1 MAQSFG
7 RPHNTIVHPL
17 GLIFGFLALGTVLLD
32 AFETIILPRRA
43 SGKIRLTRLF
53 YVLTWGPWSAVVSR
67 FQNRRMRETGFSF
80 YGPLS
85 LLFLMAL
92 WAVGLVFGF
101 GLMFYGLG
109 APLHDPLGLH
119 PLHTA
124 IYISGTTL
132 FTLGIGDII
141 PLNHWARD
149 LVIFEAG
156 TGLGFVAVVI
166 GYLPVLYQAFSRRE
180 GSIALL
186 DARAGSPPT
195 ASELLRRH
203 ASDGGNDALVA
214 LLAEWERWS
223 AEMLESHIS
232 YPLLCYF
239 RSQHDNQSWLSA
251 VTAILDTCAVL
262 LSIVDCSACR
272 QARLTFAMARHTV
285 VDLLLV
291 FGMKPA
297 NPAGMKPAPPA
308 KPGTPN
314 AASAPGNEENV
325 SAANRLA
332 EPELV
337 RLTEVLCKA
346 GYRLRL
352 EPERLALLRKLRWM
366 YEGQVIALS
375 DYLCMPL
382 PRFVTDTPGRDT
394 WMLVNNILEL
404 YSVQPQATDEDTH
417 AATLMART
425 REIFADEPHA
435 F

>member
-1 MAQSFG
+1 M
-7 RPHNTIVHPL
+7 HPL
-17 GLIFGFLALGTVLLD
+17 GLILGLLAIGTVLLD

-53 YVLTWGPWSAVVSR
+53 YVLTWRPWATVVGR
-67 FQNRRMRETGFSF
+67 FQNRRLRETGFSF

-85 LLFLMAL
+85 LLLLMAL
-92 WAVGLVFGF
+92 WAVGLVIGFGF
-101 GLMFYGLG
+101 MFWGLG

-132 FTLGIGDII
+132 FTLGLGDII

-149 LVIFEAG
+149 LVIIEAG
-156 TGLGFVAVVI
+156 MGLGFVAVVI

-186 DARAGSPPT
+186 DGRAGSPPT
-195 ASELLRRH
+195 AGELLRRH

-214 LLAEWERWS
+214 LLLEWERWS

-251 VTAILDTCAVL
+251 ITAILDTCAIL
-262 LSIVDCSACR
+262 LSIVECSACR

-291 FGMKPA
+291 FNLKPIA
-297 NPAGMKPAPPA
+297 MPKPLPPGAIAPAG
-308 KPGTPN
+308 T
-314 AASAPGNEENV
+314 SAPKD
-325 SAANRLA
+325 APMRLS

-337 RLTEVLCKA
+337 QLTEVLCKA

-366 YEGQVIALS
+366 YEGQVLALS
-375 DYLCMPL
+375 NFLSMPL
-382 PRFVTDTPGRDT
+382 PSFVTETPGRDT
-394 WMLVNNILEL
+394 WMLVNNLLEL
-404 YSVQPQATDEDTH
+404 YSVQPEATDADTH

>member
-1 MAQSFG
+1 M
-7 RPHNTIVHPL
+7 HPIGLIL
-17 GLIFGFLALGTVLLD
+17 GLLCIGTVLLD

-53 YVLTWGPWSAVVSR
+53 YVLTWRPWAAVVGR
-67 FQNRRMRETGFSF
+67 YRNRRLRETGFSF

-85 LLFLMAL
+85 LLFLIAL
-92 WAVGLVFGF
+92 WAVGLVVGF

-109 APLHDPLGLH
+109 DPLHDPLGLH
-119 PLHTA
+119 PLRTA
-124 IYISGTTL
+124 IYVSGTTL
-132 FTLGIGDII
+132 FTLGIGDVT
-141 PLNHWARD
+141 PLNSWARD
-149 LVIFEAG
+149 LIIVEAG
-156 TGLGFVAVVI
+156 MGLGFVAVVI

-186 DARAGSPPT
+186 DGRAGSPPT

-203 ASDGGNDALVA
+203 ASDGGNDALVD
-214 LLAEWERWS
+214 LLVEWERWS
-223 AEMLESHIS
+223 AELLESHIS

-251 VTAILDTCAVL
+251 LTAVLDTCAVL
-262 LSIVDCSACR
+262 LSIVECSACR

-291 FGMKPA
+291 FGMQPVA
-297 NPAGMKPAPPA
+297 MPRPPLPGAPPA
-308 KPGTPN
+308 QGKDDPKN
-314 AASAPGNEENV
+314 AETRLSEE
-325 SAANRLA
+325 
-332 EPELV
+332 ELV

-352 EPERLALLRKLRWM
+352 EPHRLALLRKLRSM
-366 YEGQVIALS
+366 YEGQVVALS
-375 DYLCMPL
+375 RYLYMPL
-382 PRFVTDTPGRDT
+382 PPFVNETPGRDT
-394 WMLVNNILEL
+394 WMLVNNLVEL
-404 YSVQPQATDEDTH
+404 YATPAQATDEDTH

-425 REIFADEPHA
+425 REIFVDEPHA

>member
-1 MAQSFG
+1 MHS
-7 RPHNTIVHPL
+7 L
-17 GLIFGFLALGTVLLD
+17 GLIFGLLAIGTVLLD

-53 YVLTWGPWSAVVSR
+53 YVLTWHPWSAVVAR
-67 FQNRRMRETGFSF
+67 FQNRRLRESGFSF

-85 LLFLMAL
+85 LLLLMAL

-101 GLMFYGLG
+101 GLMFWGLG
-109 APLHDPLGLH
+109 APLHDQLGLN
-119 PLHTA
+119 PLHSA
-124 IYISGTTL
+124 IYLSGTTL
-132 FTLGIGDII
+132 FTLGIGDVT

-149 LVIFEAG
+149 LVIIEAG

-186 DARAGSPPT
+186 DGRAGSPPT

-203 ASDGGNDALVA
+203 ASDGGNDALVT

-251 VTAILDTCAVL
+251 ITAILDTCAVL
-262 LSIVDCSACR
+262 LSIVECSACR
-272 QARLTFAMARHTV
+272 QARLTFAIARHTV

-291 FGMKPA
+291 FDMQPDVM
-297 NPAGMKPAPPA
+297 PKPAPP
-308 KPGTPN
+308 G
-314 AASAPGNEENV
+314 SAPPGDV
-325 SAANRLA
+325 SKTRLS

-366 YEGQVIALS
+366 YEGQVVALS
-375 DYLCMPL
+375 RHLCMPL
-382 PRFVTDTPGRDT
+382 PTFVKDEPGRDT
-394 WMLVNNILEL
+394 WMLVNNLLEL

-417 AATLMART
+417 AANLMART

>member
-1 MAQSFG
+1 
-7 RPHNTIVHPL
+7 VHPL
-17 GLIFGFLALGTVLLD
+17 GLILGLLAIGTVLLD

-43 SGKIRLTRLF
+43 SGRIRLTRLF
-53 YVLTWGPWSAVVSR
+53 YVITWRPWAAVVSR
-67 FQNRRMRETGFSF
+67 YSNRRLRETGFSF

-85 LLFLMAL
+85 LLLLMAL

-109 APLHDPLGLH
+109 APLHDQLGLH

-132 FTLGIGDII
+132 FTLGIGDVL

-149 LVIFEAG
+149 LVIVEAG

-186 DARAGSPPT
+186 DGRAGSPPT

-203 ASDGGNDALVA
+203 ASDGGNDALVE
-214 LLAEWERWS
+214 LLVEWERWS

-251 VTAILDTCAVL
+251 ITAILDTCAVL
-262 LSIVDCSACR
+262 LSIVECSACR

-291 FGMKPA
+291 FNMQPIAMPKPL
-297 NPAGMKPAPPA
+297 PAGAAPAA
-308 KPGTPN
+308 D
-314 AASAPGNEENV
+314 ASDPKDA
-325 SAANRLA
+325 SMRLS

-337 RLTEVLCKA
+337 QLTEVLCKA

-366 YEGQVIALS
+366 YEGQVQALS
-375 DYLCMPL
+375 RYLNMPL
-382 PRFVTDTPGRDT
+382 PTFVTEKPGRDT
-394 WMLVNNILEL
+394 WMLVNNLLEL

-417 AATLMART
+417 AANLMART

>member
-1 MAQSFG
+1 
-7 RPHNTIVHPL
+7 VHPI
-17 GLIFGFLALGTVLLD
+17 GLIFGLLAIGTVLLD

-43 SGKIRLTRLF
+43 SGKVRLTRLF
-53 YVLTWGPWSAVVSR
+53 YVLTWRPWAAVVSR
-67 FQNRRMRETGFSF
+67 YSNRRLRETGFSF

-85 LLFLMAL
+85 LLFLIAL
-92 WAVGLVFGF
+92 WAVGLLFGF
-101 GLMFYGLG
+101 GFMFWGLG
-109 APLHDPLGLH
+109 AALHDQLGLH
-119 PLHTA
+119 PLHSA
-124 IYISGTTL
+124 IYLSGTTL
-132 FTLGIGDII
+132 FTLGLGDVT

-149 LVIFEAG
+149 LVIAEAG

-186 DARAGSPPT
+186 DGRAGSPPT

-203 ASDGGNDALVA
+203 ASDGGNDALVD

-251 VTAILDTCAVL
+251 ITAILDTSAVL
-262 LSIVDCSACR
+262 LSIVECSACR

-291 FGMKPA
+291 FNMQPVPMPKP
-297 NPAGMKPAPPA
+297 PV
-308 KPGTPN
+308 PGSVPDINEDDKKT
-314 AASAPGNEENV
+314 AS
-325 SAANRLA
+325 RLS

-366 YEGQVIALS
+366 YEGQVLALS
-375 DYLCMPL
+375 RYLCMPL
-382 PRFVTDTPGRDT
+382 PSFVTETPGRDT
-394 WMLVNNILEL
+394 WMLVNNLLEL
-404 YSVQPQATDEDTH
+404 YSMQPQATDEDTH

>member
-1 MAQSFG
+1 
-7 RPHNTIVHPL
+7 VHPI
-17 GLIFGFLALGTVLLD
+17 GLIFGLLAIGTVLLD

-43 SGKIRLTRLF
+43 SGKVRLTRLF
-53 YVLTWGPWSAVVSR
+53 YVLTWRPWAAVVSR
-67 FQNRRMRETGFSF
+67 YSNRRLRETGFSF

-85 LLFLMAL
+85 LLFLIAL
-92 WAVGLVFGF
+92 WAVGLLFGF
-101 GLMFYGLG
+101 GFMFWGLG
-109 APLHDPLGLH
+109 AALHDQLGLH
-119 PLHTA
+119 PLHSA
-124 IYISGTTL
+124 IYLSGTTL
-132 FTLGIGDII
+132 FTLGLGDVT

-149 LVIFEAG
+149 LVIAEAG

-186 DARAGSPPT
+186 DGRAGSPPT

-203 ASDGGNDALVA
+203 ASDGGNDALVD

-251 VTAILDTCAVL
+251 ITAILDTSAVL
-262 LSIVDCSACR
+262 LSIVECSACR

-291 FGMKPA
+291 FNMQPVPMPKP
-297 NPAGMKPAPPA
+297 PV
-308 KPGTPN
+308 PGSVPDVSQDDKKT
-314 AASAPGNEENV
+314 AS
-325 SAANRLA
+325 RLS

-366 YEGQVIALS
+366 YEGQVLALS
-375 DYLCMPL
+375 RYLCMPL
-382 PRFVTDTPGRDT
+382 PSFVTETPGRDT
-394 WMLVNNILEL
+394 WMLVNNLLEL
-404 YSVQPQATDEDTH
+404 YSMQPQATDEDTH
-417 AATLMART
+417 AANVMART

>member
-1 MAQSFG
+1 M
-7 RPHNTIVHPL
+7 HPL
-17 GLIFGFLALGTVLLD
+17 GLILGLLAIGTVLLD

-53 YVLTWGPWSAVVSR
+53 YVLTWGPWSSVVGR
-67 FQNRRMRETGFSF
+67 YRNRRLRETGFSF

-92 WAVGLVFGF
+92 WAVGLVVGF

-119 PLHTA
+119 PLRTA
-124 IYISGTTL
+124 IYVSGTTL
-132 FTLGIGDII
+132 FTLGIGDVT

-149 LVIFEAG
+149 LIIVEAG
-156 TGLGFVAVVI
+156 MGLGFVAVVI
-166 GYLPVLYQAFSRRE
+166 GYLPVLYAAFSRRE
-180 GSIALL
+180 GNIALL
-186 DARAGSPPT
+186 DGRAGSPPT
-195 ASELLRRH
+195 ASELLLRH
-203 ASDGGNDALVA
+203 ASDGGNDALVE

-223 AEMLESHIS
+223 AELLESHIS

-251 VTAILDTCAVL
+251 LTAVLDTCAVL
-262 LSIVDCSACR
+262 LSLVECSACR
-272 QARLTFAMARHTV
+272 QARLTFAMARHAV

-291 FGMKPA
+291 FGMQPVAMPKPSLPGA
-297 NPAGMKPAPPA
+297 APIA
-308 KPGTPN
+308 EGKVGTDGV
-314 AASAPGNEENV
+314 AT
-325 SAANRLA
+325 RLS
-332 EPELV
+332 EQELV
-337 RLTEVLCKA
+337 QLTEVLCKA

-352 EPERLALLRKLRWM
+352 EPERLALFRKLRWM
-366 YEGQVIALS
+366 YEGQVVALS
-375 DYLCMPL
+375 RYLCMPL
-382 PRFVTDTPGRDT
+382 PPFVAEAPSRDT
-394 WMLVNNILEL
+394 WRLVNNLVAL
-404 YSVQPQATDEDTH
+404 YSTPAEATDEDTH

>member
-1 MAQSFG
+1 
-7 RPHNTIVHPL
+7 VHPL
-17 GLIFGFLALGTVLLD
+17 GLIFGLLAIGTVLLD

-43 SGKIRLTRLF
+43 SGKIRLTWLF
-53 YVLTWGPWSAVVSR
+53 YLVTWRPWSAVVSR
-67 FQNRRMRETGFSF
+67 FRNRRLRESGFSF

-85 LLFLMAL
+85 LLFLMGL
-92 WAVGLVFGF
+92 WAVGLVYGF
-101 GLMFYGLG
+101 GLMLYGMG

-132 FTLGIGDII
+132 FTLGLGDII

-149 LVIFEAG
+149 LIIIEAG

-186 DARAGSPPT
+186 DGRAGSPPT

-203 ASDGGNDALVA
+203 ASDGGNDALVE

-262 LSIVDCSACR
+262 LSIVECSACR
-272 QARLTFAMARHTV
+272 QARLTFAIARHTV

-291 FGMKPA
+291 FNMQPVAMPKPA
-297 NPAGMKPAPPA
+297 AP
-308 KPGTPN
+308 G
-314 AASAPGNEENV
+314 SAPV
-325 SAANRLA
+325 ADATKDAPSRLS

-337 RLTEVLCKA
+337 RLTEILCKA

-366 YEGQVIALS
+366 YEGQVLALS
-375 DYLCMPL
+375 RYLCMPL
-382 PRFVTDTPGRDT
+382 PSFVKETPGRDT
-394 WMLVNNILEL
+394 WMLVNNLLEL
-404 YSVQPQATDEDTH
+404 YSAQPQATDEDTH

>member
-1 MAQSFG
+1 M
-7 RPHNTIVHPL
+7 HPL
-17 GLIFGFLALGTVLLD
+17 GLIFGLLAIGTVLLD

-43 SGKIRLTRLF
+43 SGKIRLTWLF
-53 YVLTWGPWSAVVSR
+53 YLITWRPWSAVVSR
-67 FQNRRMRETGFSF
+67 FRNRRLRESGFSF

-85 LLFLMAL
+85 LLFLMGL

-109 APLHDPLGLH
+109 APLHDQLGLH
-119 PLHTA
+119 PLRTA
-124 IYISGTTL
+124 IYLSGTTL
-132 FTLGIGDII
+132 FTLGIGDVT

-149 LVIFEAG
+149 LVIIEAG

-186 DARAGSPPT
+186 DGRAGSPPT
-195 ASELLRRH
+195 VSELLRRH
-203 ASDGGNDALVA
+203 ASDGGNDALVE

-262 LSIVDCSACR
+262 LSIVECSACR

-291 FGMKPA
+291 FNMQPVPIPKPA
-297 NPAGMKPAPPA
+297 LPGSAPAPDPPKDMA
-308 KPGTPN
+308 M
-314 AASAPGNEENV
+314 
-325 SAANRLA
+325 RLS
-332 EPELV
+332 ETELV

-352 EPERLALLRKLRWM
+352 DPERLALLRKLRWM
-366 YEGQVIALS
+366 YEGQVVALS
-375 DYLCMPL
+375 RYLWMPL
-382 PRFVTDTPGRDT
+382 PPLVTQTPGRDT
-394 WMLVNNILEL
+394 WMLVNNLLEL
-404 YSVQPQATDEDTH
+404 YSAQPQATDEDTH

>member
-1 MAQSFG
+1 MHPFG
-7 RPHNTIVHPL
+7 LIL
-17 GLIFGFLALGTVLLD
+17 GLIAIGTVLLD

-43 SGKIRLTRLF
+43 SGKIRLTRVF
-53 YVLTWGPWSAVVSR
+53 YVLTWRPWSAVVGR
-67 FQNRRMRETGFSF
+67 FTNRRLRETGFSF

-92 WAVGLVFGF
+92 WAAGLVFGF
-101 GLMFYGLG
+101 GLVFYGLG
-109 APLHDPLGLH
+109 APLHDPMGLH
-119 PLHTA
+119 PLHTG

-132 FTLGIGDII
+132 FTLGLGDII
-141 PLNHWARD
+141 PINHWARD
-149 LVIFEAG
+149 LVIIEAG

-203 ASDGGNDALVA
+203 ASDGGNEALVA

-262 LSIVDCSACR
+262 LSIVECSACR

-291 FGMKPA
+291 FAMKPA
-297 NPAGMKPAPPA
+297 ELSKSS
-308 KPGTPN
+308 T
-314 AASAPGNEENV
+314 EETTGKKGKA
-325 SAANRLA
+325 AANRLP

-375 DYLCMPL
+375 NYLCMPL
-382 PRFVTDTPGRDT
+382 PRFVTETPGRDT
-394 WMLVNNILEL
+394 WMLVSNLLEL
-404 YSVQPQATDEDTH
+404 YSAQPQATDEDTH
-417 AATLMART
+417 AATVMART

>member
-1 MAQSFG
+1 MLWPQ
-7 RPHNTIVHPL
+7 NTTVHPS
-17 GLIFGFLALGTVLLD
+17 GLIFGVLALGTVLLD

-53 YVLTWGPWSAVVSR
+53 YILTWTPWSAVVSR
-67 FQNRRMRETGFSF
+67 IENRRLRETGFSF

-85 LLFLMAL
+85 LLLLMAL
-92 WAVGLVFGF
+92 WAAGLVFGF
-101 GLMFYGLG
+101 GLLFYGLG
-109 APLHDPLGLH
+109 APLHDPMGLR

-124 IYISGTTL
+124 IYLSGTTL
-132 FTLGIGDII
+132 FTLGLGDII
-141 PLNHWARD
+141 PISHWARD
-149 LVIFEAG
+149 LVIIEAG

-180 GSIALL
+180 VTIALL

-195 ASELLRRH
+195 TSELLRRH
-203 ASDGGNDALVA
+203 ASDGGHDALVE
-214 LLAEWERWS
+214 LLEEWERWS

-251 VTAILDTCAVL
+251 VTAVLDTCAVL
-262 LSIVDCSACR
+262 LSIVECSACR

-291 FGMKPA
+291 FGLKPA
-297 NPAGMKPAPPA
+297 ELAKPAA
-308 KPGTPN
+308 AGATPEKQDEK
-314 AASAPGNEENV
+314 A
-325 SAANRLA
+325 AANRLP

-346 GYRLRL
+346 GYRMRL

-375 DYLCMPL
+375 NHLSMPL
-382 PRFVTDTPGRDT
+382 PRFVTETPGRDT
-394 WMLVNNILEL
+394 WMLVNNLLEL
-404 YSVQPQATDEDTH
+404 YSMQPQATDEDTH
-417 AATLMART
+417 AALLMAKT

>member
-1 MAQSFG
+1 MT
-7 RPHNTIVHPL
+7 PVHPL
-17 GLIFGFLALGTVLLD
+17 GLILGILAIGIVLLD

-43 SGKIRLTRLF
+43 SGKVRLTRLF
-53 YVLTWGPWSAVVSR
+53 YVVTWRPWAAIVAR
-67 FQNRRMRETGFSF
+67 IPNRRTRETGFSF

-85 LLFLMAL
+85 LLLLMGL

-109 APLHDPLGLH
+109 APLHDPLGLR

-132 FTLGIGDII
+132 FTLGLGDVM

-149 LVIFEAG
+149 LVIIEAG

-180 GSIALL
+180 GPIALL
-186 DARAGSPPT
+186 DGRAGSPPT
-195 ASELLRRH
+195 TSELLRRH
-203 ASDGGNDALVA
+203 ASDGGNDALIA
-214 LLAEWERWS
+214 LLGEWERWS

-251 VTAILDTCAVL
+251 ITAILDTCAVL
-262 LSIVDCSACR
+262 LSIVDCTACR

-291 FGMKPA
+291 FGMKPV
-297 NPAGMKPAPPA
+297 PMSKQSPQSL
-308 KPGTPN
+308 PGKD
-314 AASAPGNEENV
+314 V
-325 SAANRLA
+325 ANRLP

-337 RLTEVLCKA
+337 KLTEVLCKA

-366 YEGQVIALS
+366 YEGQVLALS
-375 DYLCMPL
+375 RYLCMPL
-382 PRFVTDTPGRDT
+382 PAFVTEAEGRDT
-394 WMLVNNILEL
+394 WMLVNNLLAL

-417 AATLMART
+417 AAMLMART

>member
-1 MAQSFG
+1 M
-7 RPHNTIVHPL
+7 HPL
-17 GLIFGFLALGTVLLD
+17 GLIFGLLAIGTVLLD

-53 YVLTWGPWSAVVSR
+53 YLITWRPWSAVVSR
-67 FQNRRMRETGFSF
+67 FRNRRLRESGFSF

-85 LLFLMAL
+85 LLLLMAL

-119 PLHTA
+119 PLRTA

-132 FTLGIGDII
+132 FTLGLGDII

-149 LVIFEAG
+149 LIIIEAG

-180 GSIALL
+180 SSIALL
-186 DARAGSPPT
+186 DGRAGSPPT
-195 ASELLRRH
+195 VSELLRRH
-203 ASDGGNDALVA
+203 ASDGGNDALVE

-262 LSIVDCSACR
+262 LSIVECSACR

-291 FGMKPA
+291 FNMQPVAIPKPSLPGSA
-297 NPAGMKPAPPA
+297 PAPDPHKDMA
-308 KPGTPN
+308 T
-314 AASAPGNEENV
+314 
-325 SAANRLA
+325 RLG

-352 EPERLALLRKLRWM
+352 DPERLALLRKLRWM
-366 YEGQVIALS
+366 YEGQVVALS
-375 DYLCMPL
+375 RHLCMPL
-382 PRFVTDTPGRDT
+382 PPLVTETPGRDT
-394 WMLVNNILEL
+394 WMLVNNLLEL
-404 YSVQPQATDEDTH
+404 YSAQPQATDEDTH

>member
-1 MAQSFG
+1 
-7 RPHNTIVHPL
+7 
-17 GLIFGFLALGTVLLD
+17 
-32 AFETIILPRRA
+32 
-43 SGKIRLTRLF
+43 
-53 YVLTWGPWSAVVSR
+53 
-67 FQNRRMRETGFSF
+67 
-80 YGPLS
+80 
-85 LLFLMAL
+85 
-92 WAVGLVFGF
+92 
-101 GLMFYGLG
+101 
-109 APLHDPLGLH
+109 
-119 PLHTA
+119 
-124 IYISGTTL
+124 
-132 FTLGIGDII
+132 
-141 PLNHWARD
+141 

-203 ASDGGNDALVA
+203 ASDPGNDALVA

-262 LSIVDCSACR
+262 LSIVDCTACR
-272 QARLTFAMARHTV
+272 QAQLTFAMARHTV

-291 FGMKPA
+291 FAMKPA
-297 NPAGMKPAPPA
+297 QPAGMQPAALAKPA
-308 KPGTPN
+308 
-314 AASAPGNEENV
+314 AAETSTSKDSKV
-325 SAANRLA
+325 AANRLP

-375 DYLCMPL
+375 DYLSMPL
-382 PRFVTDTPGRDT
+382 PRFVTETPGRDT
-394 WMLVNNILEL
+394 WMLVHNILEL
-404 YSVQPQATDEDTH
+404 YSLQPQATDEDTH
-417 AATLMART
+417 AATLMTRT
-425 REIFADEPHA
+425 REIFADDPHA

>member
-1 MAQSFG
+1 MHS
-7 RPHNTIVHPL
+7 L
-17 GLIFGFLALGTVLLD
+17 GLIFGLLAIGTVLLD

-53 YVLTWGPWSAVVSR
+53 YVLTWHPWSAVVAR
-67 FQNRRMRETGFSF
+67 FQNRRLRESGFSF

-85 LLFLMAL
+85 LLLLMAL

-101 GLMFYGLG
+101 GLMFWGLG
-109 APLHDPLGLH
+109 APLHDQLGLN
-119 PLHTA
+119 PLHSA
-124 IYISGTTL
+124 IYLSGTTL
-132 FTLGIGDII
+132 FTLGIGDVT

-149 LVIFEAG
+149 LVIIEAG

-186 DARAGSPPT
+186 DGRAGSPPT

-203 ASDGGNDALVA
+203 ASDGGNDALVT

-251 VTAILDTCAVL
+251 ITAILDTCAVL
-262 LSIVDCSACR
+262 LSIVECSACR
-272 QARLTFAMARHTV
+272 QARLTFAIARHTV

-291 FGMKPA
+291 FDMQPDVM
-297 NPAGMKPAPPA
+297 PKPAPP
-308 KPGTPN
+308 G
-314 AASAPGNEENV
+314 SAPPGDV
-325 SAANRLA
+325 SKTRLS

-337 RLTEVLCKA
+337 RLTEVLCRA

-366 YEGQVIALS
+366 YEGQVVALS
-375 DYLCMPL
+375 RHLCMPL
-382 PRFVTDTPGRDT
+382 PTFVKDEPGRDT
-394 WMLVNNILEL
+394 WMLVNNLLEL

-417 AATLMART
+417 AANLMART

>member
-1 MAQSFG
+1 MASSRRLASG
-7 RPHNTIVHPL
+7 VGKPHNTTVHPL
-17 GLIFGFLALGTVLLD
+17 GLIFGLFAIGTVLLD

-43 SGKIRLTRLF
+43 SGKIRLTRVF
-53 YVLTWGPWSAVVSR
+53 YRVTWRPWAAVVGR
-67 FQNRRMRETGFSF
+67 FSNRRLRETGFSF

-85 LLFLMAL
+85 LLLLMAL

-101 GLMFYGLG
+101 GLMFWGLG

-132 FTLGIGDII
+132 FTLGLGDII

-149 LVIFEAG
+149 LVIVEAG
-156 TGLGFVAVVI
+156 TGLGFVAMVI

-186 DARAGSPPT
+186 DGRAGSPPT

-203 ASDGGNDALVA
+203 SSDGGNDALVA
-214 LLAEWERWS
+214 LLEEWERWS

-251 VTAILDTCAVL
+251 ITAILDTCAVL
-262 LSIVDCSACR
+262 LSIVECSACR

-291 FGMKPA
+291 FNLQPVAMPKPPV
-297 NPAGMKPAPPA
+297 PAAVADASKDGTDAP
-308 KPGTPN
+308 T
-314 AASAPGNEENV
+314 
-325 SAANRLA
+325 RLS

-366 YEGQVIALS
+366 YEGQVLALS
-375 DYLCMPL
+375 RYLCMPL
-382 PRFVTDTPGRDT
+382 PSFVTEKPGRDT
-394 WMLVNNILEL
+394 WMLVNNLLEL
-404 YSVQPQATDEDTH
+404 YSTQPQATDEDTH

>member
-1 MAQSFG
+1 M
-7 RPHNTIVHPL
+7 HPL
-17 GLIFGFLALGTVLLD
+17 GLIFGLFAIGTVLLD

-53 YVLTWGPWSAVVSR
+53 YVLTWGPWAAVVGR
-67 FQNRRMRETGFSF
+67 FRNRRLRESGFSF

-101 GLMFYGLG
+101 GFMFYGLG

-119 PLHTA
+119 PLHTG

-132 FTLGIGDII
+132 FTLGLGDII

-149 LVIFEAG
+149 LVIIEAG

-186 DARAGSPPT
+186 DGRAGSPPT

-203 ASDGGNDALVA
+203 ATDGDNDALIA

-262 LSIVDCSACR
+262 LSIVECSACR

-291 FGMKPA
+291 FGMKPVA
-297 NPAGMKPAPPA
+297 MPKPALPGSPA
-308 KPGTPN
+308 LPDAPKEM
-314 AASAPGNEENV
+314 AADMAT
-325 SAANRLA
+325 RLS

-366 YEGQVIALS
+366 YEGQVVALS
-375 DYLCMPL
+375 RYLCMPL
-382 PRFVTDTPGRDT
+382 PPLVTETPGRDT
-394 WMLVNNILEL
+394 WMLVHNLLEL
-404 YSVQPQATDEDTH
+404 YSAQPQATDEDTH
-417 AATLMART
+417 AATMMART

>member
-1 MAQSFG
+1 MHS
-7 RPHNTIVHPL
+7 L
-17 GLIFGFLALGTVLLD
+17 GLIFGLLAIGTVLLD

-53 YVLTWGPWSAVVSR
+53 YVLTWHPWSAVVAR
-67 FQNRRMRETGFSF
+67 FQNRRLRESGFSF

-85 LLFLMAL
+85 LLLLMAL

-101 GLMFYGLG
+101 GLMFWGLG
-109 APLHDPLGLH
+109 APLHDQLGLN
-119 PLHTA
+119 PLHSA
-124 IYISGTTL
+124 IYLSGTTL
-132 FTLGIGDII
+132 FTLGIGDVT

-149 LVIFEAG
+149 LVIIEAG

-186 DARAGSPPT
+186 DGRAGSPPT

-203 ASDGGNDALVA
+203 ASDGGNDALVT

-251 VTAILDTCAVL
+251 ITAILDTCAVL
-262 LSIVDCSACR
+262 LSIVECSACR
-272 QARLTFAMARHTV
+272 QARLTFAIARHTV

-291 FGMKPA
+291 FDMQPDVM
-297 NPAGMKPAPPA
+297 PKPAPP
-308 KPGTPN
+308 G
-314 AASAPGNEENV
+314 SAPPADV
-325 SAANRLA
+325 PKTRLS

-366 YEGQVIALS
+366 YEGQVVALS
-375 DYLCMPL
+375 RHLCMPL
-382 PRFVTDTPGRDT
+382 PTFVKDEPGRDT
-394 WMLVNNILEL
+394 WMLVNNLLEL

-417 AATLMART
+417 AANLMART

>member
-1 MAQSFG
+1 
-7 RPHNTIVHPL
+7 VHPL
-17 GLIFGFLALGTVLLD
+17 GLIFGLLAIGTVLLD

-53 YVLTWGPWSAVVSR
+53 YVLTWRPWAAVVSR
-67 FQNRRMRETGFSF
+67 YSNRRLRETGFSF

-85 LLFLMAL
+85 LLLLMAL

-149 LVIFEAG
+149 LVIIEAG

-186 DARAGSPPT
+186 DGRAGSPPT

-203 ASDGGNDALVA
+203 ASDGGNDALVD

-251 VTAILDTCAVL
+251 ITAILDTSAVL
-262 LSIVDCSACR
+262 LSIVECSACR

-291 FGMKPA
+291 FNMKPVA
-297 NPAGMKPAPPA
+297 MPKPSVPGASPSGAAPDNKKDGKDMA
-308 KPGTPN
+308 T
-314 AASAPGNEENV
+314 
-325 SAANRLA
+325 RLS

-366 YEGQVIALS
+366 YEGQVLALS
-375 DYLCMPL
+375 QYLHMPL
-382 PRFVTDTPGRDT
+382 PSFVTETPGRDT
-394 WMLVNNILEL
+394 WMLVNNLLEL
-404 YSVQPQATDEDTH
+404 YSAQPQATDEDTH

>member
-1 MAQSFG
+1 
-7 RPHNTIVHPL
+7 VHPT
-17 GLIFGFLALGTVLLD
+17 GLIFGLLAIGTVLLD

-43 SGKIRLTRLF
+43 SGKIRLTRVF
-53 YVLTWGPWSAVVSR
+53 YVLTWRPWSTVVGR
-67 FQNRRMRETGFSF
+67 IRNRRLRETGFSF

-101 GLMFYGLG
+101 GFMFWGLG
-109 APLHDPLGLH
+109 APLHDQLGLH

-124 IYISGTTL
+124 IYLSGTTL
-132 FTLGIGDII
+132 FTLGLGDVT

-149 LVIFEAG
+149 LVIAEAG

-203 ASDGGNDALVA
+203 ASDGGNDALVV

-251 VTAILDTCAVL
+251 ITAILDTCAVL
-262 LSIVDCSACR
+262 LSIGECSACR
-272 QARLTFAMARHTV
+272 QAQLTFAMARHTV

-291 FGMKPA
+291 FGMQPVAMPKPA
-297 NPAGMKPAPPA
+297 A
-308 KPGTPN
+308 PGTVPG
-314 AASAPGNEENV
+314 AAPDAGKDGTQTPT
-325 SAANRLA
+325 RLS

-366 YEGQVIALS
+366 YEGQVLVLS
-375 DYLCMPL
+375 RYLCMPL
-382 PRFVTDTPGRDT
+382 PSFVTETPGRDT
-394 WMLVNNILEL
+394 WMLVNNLLEL
-404 YSVQPQATDEDTH
+404 YSMQPQATDEDTH

>member
-1 MAQSFG
+1 MARSAG
-7 RPHNTIVHPL
+7 RPHNTTVHPV
-17 GLIFGFLALGTVLLD
+17 GLIFGLLAIGTVLLD

-53 YVLTWGPWSAVVSR
+53 YLITWRPWSAVVGR

-92 WAVGLVFGF
+92 WAAGLVFGF
-101 GLMFYGLG
+101 GLIFYGLG
-109 APLHDPLGLH
+109 APLRDPLGLH
-119 PLHTA
+119 PLHTG

-132 FTLGIGDII
+132 FTLGLGDII

-149 LVIFEAG
+149 LVIVEAG

-203 ASDGGNDALVA
+203 ASDGGNDALVE

-285 VDLLLV
+285 VDLLLCV
-291 FGMKPA
+291 RHEACG
-297 NPAGMKPAPPA
+297 AGAA
-308 KPGTPN
+308 GGGT
-314 AASAPGNEENV
+314 ADH
-325 SAANRLA
+325 R
-332 EPELV
+332 
-337 RLTEVLCKA
+337 
-346 GYRLRL
+346 
-352 EPERLALLRKLRWM
+352 
-366 YEGQVIALS
+366 GQ
-375 DYLCMPL
+375 
-382 PRFVTDTPGRDT
+382 RQT
-394 WMLVNNILEL
+394 
-404 YSVQPQATDEDTH
+404 ATDSRRSQRTGAGNRARREDCGEST
-417 AATLMART
+417 AGART
-425 REIFADEPHA
+425 GAADGGAVQGGLPAAAGAGAAGAAEEA
-435 F
+435 ALDV

>member
-1 MAQSFG
+1 
-7 RPHNTIVHPL
+7 VHPL
-17 GLIFGFLALGTVLLD
+17 GLILGLLAIGTVLLD

-53 YVLTWGPWSAVVSR
+53 YVLTWRPWAAVVSR
-67 FQNRRMRETGFSF
+67 YRNRRLRETGFSF

-92 WAVGLVFGF
+92 WAVGLVLGFGF
-101 GLMFYGLG
+101 MFWGLG

-132 FTLGIGDII
+132 FTLGLGDII

-149 LVIFEAG
+149 LVIIEAG

-186 DARAGSPPT
+186 DGRAGSPPT

-203 ASDGGNDALVA
+203 ASDGGNDALVE

-251 VTAILDTCAVL
+251 ITAILDTCAVL
-262 LSIVDCSACR
+262 LSIVECSACR

-291 FGMKPA
+291 FNLQPVAMPKPPVPGSLPSGSSPSGA
-297 NPAGMKPAPPA
+297 APDSKSDVHP
-308 KPGTPN
+308 T
-314 AASAPGNEENV
+314 V
-325 SAANRLA
+325 SRLS

-337 RLTEVLCKA
+337 KLTEVLCKA

-366 YEGQVIALS
+366 YEGQVLTLS
-375 DYLCMPL
+375 RYLNMPL
-382 PRFVTDTPGRDT
+382 PSFVTETPGRDT
-394 WMLVNNILEL
+394 WMLVNNLLEL
-404 YSVQPQATDEDTH
+404 YSVQPQPTDEDTH

>member
-1 MAQSFG
+1 
-7 RPHNTIVHPL
+7 VHPL
-17 GLIFGFLALGTVLLD
+17 GLIFGLLAIGTVLLD

-53 YVLTWGPWSAVVSR
+53 YVLTWRPWSTVVAR
-67 FQNRRMRETGFSF
+67 YQNRRLRETGFSF

-85 LLFLMAL
+85 LLLLMAL

-101 GLMFYGLG
+101 GLMFWGLG
-109 APLHDPLGLH
+109 APLHDQLGLH
-119 PLHTA
+119 PLRTA
-124 IYISGTTL
+124 IYLSGTTL
-132 FTLGIGDII
+132 FTLGIGDVT

-149 LVIFEAG
+149 LVIVEAG

-186 DARAGSPPT
+186 DGRAGSPPT

-203 ASDGGNDALVA
+203 AADGANDDLVT

-251 VTAILDTCAVL
+251 ITAILDTCAVL
-262 LSIVDCSACR
+262 LSIVECSACR

-291 FGMKPA
+291 FDMQPVAMPKPA
-297 NPAGMKPAPPA
+297 SPGSAQPADAP
-308 KPGTPN
+308 TD
-314 AASAPGNEENV
+314 V
-325 SAANRLA
+325 QTRLS

-352 EPERLALLRKLRWM
+352 EPDRLALLRKLRWM

-375 DYLCMPL
+375 RYLCMPL
-382 PRFVTDTPGRDT
+382 PPLVKDQPGRDT
-394 WMLVNNILEL
+394 WMLVSNLLEL
-404 YSVQPQATDEDTH
+404 YSVQPQTTDEDTH
-417 AATLMART
+417 AANLMART

>member
-1 MAQSFG
+1 
-7 RPHNTIVHPL
+7 VHSL
-17 GLIFGFLALGTVLLD
+17 GLIFGLLAIGTVLLD

-53 YVLTWGPWSAVVSR
+53 YVLTWHPWSAVVAR
-67 FQNRRMRETGFSF
+67 FQNRRLRESGFSF

-85 LLFLMAL
+85 LLLLMAL

-101 GLMFYGLG
+101 GLMFWGLG
-109 APLHDPLGLH
+109 APLHDQLGLN
-119 PLHTA
+119 PLHSA
-124 IYISGTTL
+124 IYLSGTTL
-132 FTLGIGDII
+132 FTLGIGDVT

-149 LVIFEAG
+149 LVIIEAG

-186 DARAGSPPT
+186 DGRAGSPPT

-203 ASDGGNDALVA
+203 ASDGGNDALVT

-251 VTAILDTCAVL
+251 ITAILDTCAVL
-262 LSIVDCSACR
+262 LSIVECSACR
-272 QARLTFAMARHTV
+272 QARLTFAIARHTV

-291 FGMKPA
+291 FDMQPDVM
-297 NPAGMKPAPPA
+297 PKPAPP
-308 KPGTPN
+308 G
-314 AASAPGNEENV
+314 SAPPADV
-325 SAANRLA
+325 PKTRLS

-366 YEGQVIALS
+366 YEGQVVALS
-375 DYLCMPL
+375 RHLCMPL
-382 PRFVTDTPGRDT
+382 PTFVKDEPGRDT
-394 WMLVNNILEL
+394 WMLVNNLLEL

-417 AATLMART
+417 AANLMART

>member
-1 MAQSFG
+1 VTTL
-7 RPHNTIVHPL
+7 HLL
-17 GLIFGFLALGTVLLD
+17 GLIFGVLAIGTVLLD

-53 YVLTWGPWSAVVSR
+53 YIVTWWPWSAVVSR
-67 FQNRRMRETGFSF
+67 IENRRLRETGFSF

-85 LLFLMAL
+85 LLCLMGL
-92 WAVGLVFGF
+92 WAVGLVLGF
-101 GLMFYGLG
+101 GLVFYGLG
-109 APLHDPLGLH
+109 TPLHDPMGLH
-119 PLHTA
+119 PLRTA

-132 FTLGIGDII
+132 FTLGLGDII
-141 PLNHWARD
+141 PISYWARD
-149 LVIFEAG
+149 LVMVEAG
-156 TGLGFVAVVI
+156 TGLGFIALVI

-180 GSIALL
+180 VTIALL
-186 DARAGSPPT
+186 DARAGTPPA

-203 ASDGGNDALVA
+203 ASDGGNEALVA
-214 LLAEWERWS
+214 LLEEWERWS

-232 YPLLCYF
+232 YPGLCYF

-251 VTAILDTCAVL
+251 VTAVLDTCAVL
-262 LSIVDCSACR
+262 LSIVECSACR

-291 FGMKPA
+291 FGIKPA
-297 NPAGMKPAPPA
+297 ELAKPPAPGESTSA
-308 KPGTPN
+308 KQDEKV
-314 AASAPGNEENV
+314 A
-325 SAANRLA
+325 AANRLP

-366 YEGQVIALS
+366 YEGQVIALA
-375 DYLCMPL
+375 DFLRMPL
-382 PRFVTDTPGRDT
+382 PSFVKETPGRDQ
-394 WMLVNNILEL
+394 WMLVNNLLEL
-404 YSVQPQATDEDTH
+404 YSMQPQTTDEDTH

>member
-1 MAQSFG
+1 M
-7 RPHNTIVHPL
+7 HPIGLIL
-17 GLIFGFLALGTVLLD
+17 GLFAVGTVLLD

-43 SGKIRLTRLF
+43 SGKIRLTRIF
-53 YVLTWGPWSAVVSR
+53 YALTWRPWSAVVGSFR
-67 FQNRRMRETGFSF
+67 NRRLRETGFSF

-85 LLFLMAL
+85 LLLLMAL
-92 WAVGLVFGF
+92 WAVGLLFGF
-101 GLMFYGLG
+101 ALLFYGIG
-109 APLHDPLGLH
+109 SPLHDALGLH
-119 PLHTA
+119 PFHTA
-124 IYISGTTL
+124 AYISGTTL
-132 FTLGIGDII
+132 FTLGLGDVT

-149 LVIFEAG
+149 IVIVESG

-203 ASDGGNDALVA
+203 ASDGAHDALVD
-214 LLAEWERWS
+214 LLDEWERWS

-251 VTAILDTCAVL
+251 LTAILDTCAVL
-262 LSIVDCSACR
+262 LSIVDCTACR

-291 FGMKPA
+291 FALKPA
-297 NPAGMKPAPPA
+297 EIPKPVLPGAAPASQPAHD
-308 KPGTPN
+308 TP
-314 AASAPGNEENV
+314 S
-325 SAANRLA
+325 RLS
-332 EPELV
+332 EPDLV
-337 RLTEVLCKA
+337 KLTEVLCKS

-352 EPERLALLRKLRWM
+352 EPERLALFRKLRWM
-366 YEGQVIALS
+366 YEGHVVRLS
-375 DYLCMPL
+375 QHLSMPL
-382 PRFVTDTPGRDT
+382 PPFVNEAPGRDT
-394 WMLVNNILEL
+394 WMLVSNLLDL
-404 YSVQPQATDEDTH
+404 YATRGQATDEDTR
-417 AATLMART
+417 AAELVART
-425 REIFADEPHA
+425 REIFVDEPHA

>member
-1 MAQSFG
+1 VT
-7 RPHNTIVHPL
+7 HLHPL
-17 GLIFGFLALGTVLLD
+17 GLIFGLLAIGTVLLD

-53 YVLTWGPWSAVVSR
+53 YVLTWGPWSAVVGR
-67 FQNRRMRETGFSF
+67 FRNRRMRETGFSF

-101 GLMFYGLG
+101 GLLFYGLG

-132 FTLGIGDII
+132 FTLGLGDII

-149 LVIFEAG
+149 VVIIEAG

-203 ASDGGNDALVA
+203 ASDGGNDALIT

-262 LSIVDCSACR
+262 LSIVDCTACR

-297 NPAGMKPAPPA
+297 ELAKPAA
-308 KPGTPN
+308 PGATSGKSEKE
-314 AASAPGNEENV
+314 AAS
-325 SAANRLA
+325 RLP

-366 YEGQVIALS
+366 YEGQVVALAE
-375 DYLCMPL
+375 YLSMPL
-382 PRFVTDTPGRDT
+382 PRFVTETPGRDT
-394 WMLVNNILEL
+394 WMLVSNILEL
-404 YSVQPQATDEDTH
+404 YSAQPQATDEDAH

>member
-1 MAQSFG
+1 
-7 RPHNTIVHPL
+7 VHPI
-17 GLIFGFLALGTVLLD
+17 GLIFGLLAIGTVLLD

-43 SGKIRLTRLF
+43 SGKVRLTRLF
-53 YVLTWGPWSAVVSR
+53 YVLTWRPWAAVVSR
-67 FQNRRMRETGFSF
+67 YRNRRLRETGFSF

-85 LLFLMAL
+85 LLFLIAL
-92 WAVGLVFGF
+92 WAVGLLFGF
-101 GLMFYGLG
+101 ALMFWGLG
-109 APLHDPLGLH
+109 TALHDQLGLH
-119 PLHTA
+119 PLHSA
-124 IYISGTTL
+124 IYLSGTTL
-132 FTLGIGDII
+132 FTLGLGDVT

-149 LVIFEAG
+149 LVIAEAG

-186 DARAGSPPT
+186 DGRAGSPPT

-203 ASDGGNDALVA
+203 ASDGGNDALVD

-251 VTAILDTCAVL
+251 ITAILDTCAVL
-262 LSIVDCSACR
+262 LSIVECSACR

-291 FGMKPA
+291 FNMQPVAMPKP
-297 NPAGMKPAPPA
+297 PV
-308 KPGTPN
+308 PGSVPDISQDDKKT
-314 AASAPGNEENV
+314 AS
-325 SAANRLA
+325 RLS

-366 YEGQVIALS
+366 YEGQVLALS
-375 DYLCMPL
+375 RYLCMPL
-382 PRFVTDTPGRDT
+382 PSFVTETPGRDT
-394 WMLVNNILEL
+394 WMLVNNLLEL
-404 YSVQPQATDEDTH
+404 YSMQPQATDEDTH

>member
-1 MAQSFG
+1 M
-7 RPHNTIVHPL
+7 
-17 GLIFGFLALGTVLLD
+17 
-32 AFETIILPRRA
+32 
-43 SGKIRLTRLF
+43 
-53 YVLTWGPWSAVVSR
+53 
-67 FQNRRMRETGFSF
+67 
-80 YGPLS
+80 
-85 LLFLMAL
+85 
-92 WAVGLVFGF
+92 GLVFGF

-119 PLHTA
+119 PLRTG

-132 FTLGIGDII
+132 FTLGLGDVM

-149 LVIFEAG
+149 LVIIEAG

-186 DARAGSPPT
+186 DGRAGSPPT

-203 ASDGGNDALVA
+203 ASDGGNDALVI

-251 VTAILDTCAVL
+251 ITAILDTCAVL
-262 LSIVDCSACR
+262 LSIVDCTACR
-272 QARLTFAMARHTV
+272 QARLTFAMARHAV

-291 FGMKPA
+291 FGMQPV
-297 NPAGMKPAPPA
+297 PMA
-308 KPGTPN
+308 KPGTQPTGGKDI
-314 AASAPGNEENV
+314 PT
-325 SAANRLA
+325 RLP
-332 EPELV
+332 ETELV
-337 RLTEVLCKA
+337 KLTEVLCKA

-366 YEGQVIALS
+366 YEGQVLALS
-375 DYLCMPL
+375 RYLCMSL
-382 PRFVTDTPGRDT
+382 PGFVAEAEGRDT
-394 WMLVNNILEL
+394 WMLVNNLLAL
-404 YSVQPQATDEDTH
+404 YAIQPQSTDEDTH
-417 AATLMART
+417 AAALMART

>member
-1 MAQSFG
+1 MHTFG
-7 RPHNTIVHPL
+7 LIL
-17 GLIFGFLALGTVLLD
+17 GLIAIGAVLLD

-43 SGKIRLTRLF
+43 SGKVRLTRLF
-53 YVLTWGPWSAVVSR
+53 YMLTWGPWSAVVGR
-67 FQNRRMRETGFSF
+67 CRNRRLRETGFSF

-85 LLFLMAL
+85 LLFLIAL
-92 WAVGLVFGF
+92 WAVGLVIGF

-119 PLHTA
+119 PLRTA

-132 FTLGIGDII
+132 FTLGLGDII
-141 PLNHWARD
+141 PLNAWARE
-149 LVIFEAG
+149 LVIVEAG
-156 TGLGFVAVVI
+156 TGLGFVALVI
-166 GYLPVLYQAFSRRE
+166 GYLPVLYTAFSRRE
-180 GSIALL
+180 SNVALL

-195 ASELLRRH
+195 AAELLRRH
-203 ASDGGNDALVA
+203 ASDGGHDALVQ

-223 AEMLESHIS
+223 AELLESHIS

-251 VTAILDTCAVL
+251 LTAVLDTCAVL
-262 LSIVDCSACR
+262 LSIVECSACR

-291 FGMKPA
+291 FGMKPEA
-297 NPAGMKPAPPA
+297 IPADAD
-308 KPGTPN
+308 
-314 AASAPGNEENV
+314 AS
-325 SAANRLA
+325 RLT

-337 RLTEVLCKA
+337 KLCDVLCKA

-352 EPERLALLRKLRWM
+352 EPERIALLRKLRWM
-366 YEGQVIALS
+366 YEGHVLTLS
-375 DYLCMPL
+375 NYLCMPV
-382 PRFVTDTPGRDT
+382 PRFVADGPGRDT
-394 WMLVNNILEL
+394 WMLVSNLLEL
-404 YSVQPQATDEDTH
+404 YATPTQATEADTH
-417 AATLMART
+417 AATLVARS

>member
-1 MAQSFG
+1 
-7 RPHNTIVHPL
+7 VHPL
-17 GLIFGFLALGTVLLD
+17 GLILGLLAIGTVLLD

-53 YVLTWGPWSAVVSR
+53 YVLTWGPWSAVVGR

-85 LLFLMAL
+85 LLLLMAL

-132 FTLGIGDII
+132 FTLGLGDII

-149 LVIFEAG
+149 LVIIEAG

-203 ASDGGNDALVA
+203 ASDGGNDALVT

-239 RSQHDNQSWLSA
+239 RSQHDNQSWLSS

-291 FGMKPA
+291 FAMEPA
-297 NPAGMKPAPPA
+297 KPAGMNPVPLA

-314 AASAPGNEENV
+314 VTSAQGIQEDV
-325 SAANRLA
+325 SAANRLP

-375 DYLCMPL
+375 DHLCMPL
-382 PRFVTDTPGRDT
+382 PRFVTETPGRDT
-394 WMLVNNILEL
+394 WTLVSNILEL
-404 YSVQPQATDEDTH
+404 YAVQPQATDEDAH
-417 AATLMART
+417 AARLMART

>member
-1 MAQSFG
+1 MK
-7 RPHNTIVHPL
+7 TVYTVHPV
-17 GLIFGFLALGTVLLD
+17 GLIFGLLAIGTVLLD

-53 YVLTWGPWSAVVSR
+53 YLITWRPWSAVVGR

-92 WAVGLVFGF
+92 WAAGLVFGF
-101 GLMFYGLG
+101 GLLFYGLG

-119 PLHTA
+119 PLHTG

-132 FTLGIGDII
+132 FTLGLGDII

-149 LVIFEAG
+149 LVIVEAG

-203 ASDGGNDALVA
+203 ASDGGNDALIV

-262 LSIVDCSACR
+262 LSIVDCTACR

-297 NPAGMKPAPPA
+297 ELSKPA
-308 KPGTPN
+308 
-314 AASAPGNEENV
+314 APGAAMPDTKDTTKDRRT
-325 SAANRLA
+325 AANRLP

-375 DYLCMPL
+375 DYLAMPL
-382 PRFVTDTPGRDT
+382 PRFVTETPGRDT
-394 WMLVNNILEL
+394 WMLVNNLLEL
-404 YSVQPQATDEDTH
+404 YSLQPQTTDEDTH

>member
-1 MAQSFG
+1 MTQ
-7 RPHNTIVHPL
+7 VHPFGLIL
-17 GLIFGFLALGTVLLD
+17 GLLAISTVLLD
-32 AFETIILPRRA
+32 AFETIVLPRRA

-53 YVLTWGPWSAVVSR
+53 YVVTWRPWAAVVARIRSR
-67 FQNRRMRETGFSF
+67 RTRETGFSF

-101 GLMFYGLG
+101 GLMFWGLG

-132 FTLGIGDII
+132 FTLGLGDII

-149 LVIFEAG
+149 LVIIEAG

-186 DARAGSPPT
+186 DGRAGSPPT
-195 ASELLRRH
+195 TSELLRRH
-203 ASDGGNDALVA
+203 AADGDNNALIN

-239 RSQHDNQSWLSA
+239 RSQHDNQSWLSSI
-251 VTAILDTCAVL
+251 TAILDTCAVL
-262 LSIVDCSACR
+262 LSIVDCTACR
-272 QARLTFAMARHTV
+272 QARLTFAMARHAV

-291 FGMKPA
+291 FGMEPVPMTKA
-297 NPAGMKPAPPA
+297 AP
-308 KPGTPN
+308 G
-314 AASAPGNEENV
+314 SAPGQD
-325 SAANRLA
+325 SASRLP

-337 RLTEVLCKA
+337 KLTEILCKA

-366 YEGQVIALS
+366 YEGQVLALS
-375 DYLCMPL
+375 RYLFMPL
-382 PRFVTDTPGRDT
+382 PTFVAETEGRDT
-394 WMLVNNILEL
+394 WMQVNNLLAL
-404 YSVQPQATDEDTH
+404 YAAQPQATDEDTH
-417 AATLMART
+417 AAMLMART